1 MGCHRTEPVV
11 RNKARKLKKCSVLIK
26 AEVVCGFPDIF
37 TSQRAGNS
45 SASSELGKSTSGTR
59 LFGFSAPSTD
69 VLCGHLRSM
78 MGA

>member
-1 MGCHRTEPVV
+1 MGCHRTERVL

-45 SASSELGKSTSGTR
+45 SASSELGKSTR

-69 VLCGHLRSM
+69 VLCGHLHSM

>member
-1 MGCHRTEPVV
+1 MGCCRTDPVSG
-11 RNKARKLKKCSVLIK
+11 NKARKLKKCSVLIK

-37 TSQRAGNS
+37 TSQRVGNS
-45 SASSELGKSTSGTR
+45 SAGSELGKSAGGTR